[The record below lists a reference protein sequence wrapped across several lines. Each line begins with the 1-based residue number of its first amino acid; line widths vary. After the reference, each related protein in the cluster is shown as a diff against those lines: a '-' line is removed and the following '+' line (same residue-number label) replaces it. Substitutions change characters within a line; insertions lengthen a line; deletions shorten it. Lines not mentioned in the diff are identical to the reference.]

1 VWTADKLTAYYTT
14 LADVSG
20 AHMRRSVV
28 RRVSVGSRE
37 IWRNN
42 EWNTRYGQSGKGD
55 SQLGPLSKGRAVE
68 PGKRCNG
75 ALRPQPLCAGGLITD
90 TRLYCF
96 SKDGNTLHTFGRTVL
111 AETVQLRGSEDR
123 T

>member
-1 VWTADKLTAYYTT
+1 MSKQVGTADKLTAYYTT

-42 EWNTRYGQSGKGD
+42 EWNTRYGQRGKGV
-55 SQLGPLSKGRAVE
+55 SQPFRSRRSTFAQRQTSTGPR
-68 PGKRCNG
+68 RD
-75 ALRPQPLCAGGLITD
+75 D
-90 TRLYCF
+90 TIR
-96 SKDGNTLHTFGRTVL
+96 
-111 AETVQLRGSEDR
+111 ETRRNVAMAP
-123 T
+123 

>member
-1 VWTADKLTAYYTT
+1 MSKQVWTADKLTAYYTT

-42 EWNTRYGQSGKGD
+42 EWNTRYGQRGKGV
-55 SQLGPLSKGRAVE
+55 SQPFRSRPPHSLNGR
-68 PGKRCNG
+68 PRQ
-75 ALRPQPLCAGGLITD
+75 AL
-90 TRLYCF
+90 
-96 SKDGNTLHTFGRTVL
+96 DGMTPSEKL
-111 AETVQLRGSEDR
+111 AETLQWRPETTAVMCGLI
-123 T
+123 